1 MNKNKFSKLYFL
13 NREIEK
19 LQKTIADLNYSIKFV
34 ERYSD
39 EEKKNFIKKEKEL
52 SDILFLKQKQ
62 CIIEQNKLESFI
74 QQIPQSVIRLIFA
87 YRYING
93 LTFKEIA
100 SLIGNCDESYV
111 RKKHNLF
118 LEEIKNVSEKS

>member
-1 MNKNKFSKLYFL
+1 MNKNKFSNLYFL
-13 NREIEK
+13 NREIENIK
-19 LQKTIADLNYSIKFV
+19 KTIADLNYRIKFLDK
-34 ERYSD
+34 YSD
-39 EEKKNFIKKEKEL
+39 EEKQKFKKEEKEL

-62 CIIEQNKLESFI
+62 CIKEQNKLEEFIWKIPESFL
-74 QQIPQSVIRLIFA
+74 RLIFA

-93 LTFKEIA
+93 LTFREIA
-100 SLIGNCDESYV
+100 HLIGDCDESYV

>member
-19 LQKTIADLNYSIKFV
+19 IQKTIADLNYSIKFV

-62 CIIEQNKLESFI
+62 IVTKPDI
-74 QQIPQSVIRLIFA
+74 
-87 YRYING
+87 
-93 LTFKEIA
+93 
-100 SLIGNCDESYV
+100 
-111 RKKHNLF
+111 
-118 LEEIKNVSEKS
+118 